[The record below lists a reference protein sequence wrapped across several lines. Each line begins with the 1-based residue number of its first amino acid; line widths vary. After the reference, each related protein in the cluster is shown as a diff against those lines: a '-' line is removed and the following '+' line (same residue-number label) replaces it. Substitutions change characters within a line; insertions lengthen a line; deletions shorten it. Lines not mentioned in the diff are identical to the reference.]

1 LICLAG
7 KILKNRINLG
17 EMNSKLLQKI
27 EELTLYLIE
36 HDKKTEQLKTFI
48 SDQNKIIS
56 EQNKRLKKL
65 ENK

>member
-1 LICLAG
+1 M
-7 KILKNRINLG
+7 KNGINLG

-36 HDKKTEQLKTFI
+36 QDKKTEQLKTFI